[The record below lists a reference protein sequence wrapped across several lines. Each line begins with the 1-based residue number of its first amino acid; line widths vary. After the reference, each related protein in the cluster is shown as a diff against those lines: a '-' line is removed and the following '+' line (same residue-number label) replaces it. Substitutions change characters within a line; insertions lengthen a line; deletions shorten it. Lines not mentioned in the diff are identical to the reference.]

1 MNRSFLE
8 DSEGE
13 CLKAEGPKHM
23 QKQSC
28 EGQ

>member
-1 MNRSFLE
+1 MSRSFLE

-13 CLKAEGPKHM
+13 CLKAEGPGYM
-23 QKQSC
+23 QKQGC